1 MKKLISVLL
10 ILAMLAAMI
19 PAAFVATS
27 AEPATTTP
35 TGNWTD
41 EGNYN
46 LDWCTALISA
56 TATDQTLKVGETY
69 YSIYH
74 GYAVS
79 WDKANVFTIDSAE
92 DLAGLAYLSNK
103 ASDDI
108 FRGDIFYITA
118 NLDLSA
124 HYWVPISQNSKFRG
138 SLIGKLD
145 GVDGAVATI
154 TGMTIQSTSG
164 SVGLIGQFGGDWI
177 ENLRLVNAK
186 ISATKFTVGSFVGWQ
201 NGNVGSGVRNG
212 KREGGYRN
220 LYADTDIVLT
230 SGSGDKY
237 DDVGGIV
244 GIINRCTTDNLPTV
258 IDKCVFTGTISA
270 QNADTVGGIV
280 AYVDGANVEQATS
293 IITDCVVIS
302 EKMEFGAVY
311 TAQDWETGFGG
322 IAGTLYSGLSGDN
335 ASKAPS
341 TVSNCYVA
349 AKMIVSDASD
359 SKSTSVGGIVGTS
372 CSQTK
377 TYTNCQFDGIIVG
390 TATYRR
396 TAGILGRSV
405 DNTTFENCVVSGIAL
420 GVSDSGV
427 LNASRLCG
435 TDYSLIVSN
444 VYTSVK
450 MSDKKN
456 SGSEATQIT
465 ADTDLSA
472 LLGTDGNEN
481 AIWTKEAGA
490 LYPILAIAKDY
501 LNDDNKH
508 LSVAMSGADF
518 SWFNPSDTSKTKNVT
533 NEREL
538 LALEK
543 LLTAVGTDTAKQSA
557 FMDLQKMNVRNVLI
571 PMVNALSDA
580 DIKTAILAKTTT
592 TDAAQVVSV
601 LAQTSKA
608 AVDGKYAIRFVAEI
622 NGNQWTDAGFDLLV
636 NYTTEDGVKKTSKL
650 TTQAVTVCYRS
661 ILADDQ
667 TVIPT
672 EDGHYFI
679 VAVLENIPV
688 ENRGMTF
695 TVAAYVNDANSTVY
709 GETGVFTFDV
719 NGTVA
724 VAD

>member
-27 AEPATTTP
+27 AEPATATP

-41 EGNYN
+41 EGNYDISWCKT
-46 LDWCTALISA
+46 LDSKTSE
-56 TATDQTLKVGETY
+56 TLEVNSKYYLVYPDWKKNT
-69 YSIYH
+69 YSIQT
-74 GYAVS
+74 A
-79 WDKANVFTIDSAE
+79 AQ
-92 DLAGLAYLSNK
+92 LAGLAYLSNK
-103 ASDDI
+103 AS
-108 FRGDIFYITA
+108 GDIFKGDKFMIEA
-118 NLDLSA
+118 DLDLST
-124 HYWVPISQNSKFRG
+124 HYWIPISQNSKFRG
-138 SLIGKLD
+138 SLIGKLN

-164 SVGLIGQFGGDWI
+164 AVGLVGKFGGDWI
-177 ENLRLVNAK
+177 ENLKLVNAK

-201 NGNVGSGVRNG
+201 HGNVGSGVMYG

-244 GIINRCTTDNLPTV
+244 GIINGCTTDNLPTV

-280 AYVDGANVEQATS
+280 AYVDGANMEQAAS

-341 TVSNCYVA
+341 NVSNCYVA

-377 TYTNCQFDGIIVG
+377 TYTDCQFDGIIVG
-390 TATYRR
+390 AATYRR

-405 DNTTFENCVVSGIAL
+405 DNTTFNNCVVSGIAL

-435 TDYSLIVSN
+435 TDYSLTVSN

-465 ADTDLSA
+465 ADTDVSA
-472 LLGTDGNEN
+472 LLAQKDADGN
-481 AIWTKEAGA
+481 AIWVKAEGS
-490 LYPILAIAKDY
+490 LYPILAIAKNY
-501 LNDDNKH
+501 LNDGNKH
-508 LSVAMSGADF
+508 LSVALSGADL
-518 SWFNPSDTSKTKNVT
+518 SWFNPSDTGRTKTVT

-538 LALEK
+538 WALEK
-543 LLTAVGTDTAKQSA
+543 LLTAAGAKQSA
-557 FMDLQKMNVRNVLI
+557 FLTLQKINVRNVLI
-571 PMVNALSDA
+571 PMLDDLSSDMKAAL
-580 DIKTAILAKTTT
+580 LAKTVAK
-592 TDAAQVVSV
+592 TDATKVVNV
-601 LAQTSKA
+601 YAQTSKA
-608 AVDGKYAIRFVAEI
+608 VTEGSNCYAVRFVAEI
-622 NGNQWTDAGFDLLV
+622 NGNQWAGAGFDLLV
-636 NYTTEDGVKKTSKL
+636 SYTTADGVKMTSKL
-650 TTQAVTVCYRS
+650 TEQTVSVCYKS
-661 ILADDQ
+661 ISAGDDSV
-667 TVIPT
+667 TAP
-672 EDGHYFI
+672 DGHYFI
-679 VAVLENIPV
+679 VFVLDQVPV
-688 ENRGMTF
+688 SNGNMTF
-695 TVAAYVNDANSTVY
+695 TVAAYANGADGAVY
-709 GETGVFTFDV
+709 GNAGVVTFDT
-719 NGTVA
+719 NGSV

>member
-27 AEPATTTP
+27 AEPATATP

-41 EGNYN
+41 EGNYDISWCKT
-46 LDWCTALISA
+46 LDSKTSE
-56 TATDQTLKVGETY
+56 TLEVNGKYYLVYPDWKKNT
-69 YSIYH
+69 YSIQT
-74 GYAVS
+74 A
-79 WDKANVFTIDSAE
+79 AQ
-92 DLAGLAYLSNK
+92 LAGLAYLSNK
-103 ASDDI
+103 AS
-108 FRGDIFYITA
+108 GDIFKGDKFMIEA
-118 NLDLSA
+118 DLDLSA
-124 HYWVPISQNSKFRG
+124 HYWIPISQNSKFRG
-138 SLIGKLD
+138 SLIGKLN

-164 SVGLIGQFGGDWI
+164 AVGLVGKFGGDWI
-177 ENLRLVNAK
+177 ENLKLVNAK

-201 NGNVGSGVRNG
+201 HGNVGSGVMYG

-244 GIINRCTTDNLPTV
+244 GIINGCTTDNLPTV

-280 AYVDGANVEQATS
+280 AYVDGANVEQAAS

-341 TVSNCYVA
+341 NVSNCYVA

-377 TYTNCQFDGIIVG
+377 TYTDCQFDGIIVG
-390 TATYRR
+390 AATYRR

-405 DNTTFENCVVSGIAL
+405 DNTTFNNCVVSGIAL

-435 TDYSLIVSN
+435 TDYSLTVSN

-456 SGSEATQIT
+456 SGFEATQIT

-472 LLGTDGNEN
+472 LLAQKDADGN
-481 AIWTKEAGA
+481 AIWVKAEGS
-490 LYPILAIAKDY
+490 LYPILAIAKNY
-501 LNDDNKH
+501 LNDGNKH
-508 LSVAMSGADF
+508 LSVALSGADL
-518 SWFNPSDTSKTKNVT
+518 SWFNPSDTGRTKTVT

-543 LLTAVGTDTAKQSA
+543 LLTAAGAKQSA
-557 FMDLQKMNVRNVLI
+557 FLTLQKINVRNVLI
-571 PMVNALSDA
+571 PMLDDLSSDM
-580 DIKTAILAKTTT
+580 KTALLAKTVAK
-592 TDAAQVVSV
+592 TDAAQVVNV
-601 LAQTSKA
+601 YAQTSR
-608 AVDGKYAIRFVAEI
+608 AVADGNYAVRFVAEI
-622 NGNQWTDAGFDLLV
+622 NGNQWTGAGFDLLV
-636 NYTTEDGVKKTSKL
+636 SYTTADGVKMTSKL
-650 TTQAVTVCYRS
+650 TEQTVSVCYKS
-661 ILADDQ
+661 ISAGDDSV
-667 TVIPT
+667 TAP
-672 EDGHYFI
+672 DGHYFI
-679 VAVLENIPV
+679 VFVLDQVPV
-688 ENRGMTF
+688 SNGNMTF
-695 TVAAYVNDANSTVY
+695 TVAAYANGADGAVY
-709 GETGVFTFDV
+709 GNAGVITFDT
-719 NGTVA
+719 NGSV

>member
-27 AEPATTTP
+27 AEPATATP

-41 EGNYN
+41 EGNYDISWCKT
-46 LDWCTALISA
+46 LDSKTSE
-56 TATDQTLKVGETY
+56 TLEVNSKYYLVYPDWKKNT
-69 YSIYH
+69 YSIQT
-74 GYAVS
+74 A
-79 WDKANVFTIDSAE
+79 AQ
-92 DLAGLAYLSNK
+92 LAGLAYLSNK
-103 ASDDI
+103 AS
-108 FRGDIFYITA
+108 GDIFKGDKFMIEA
-118 NLDLSA
+118 DLDLSA

-138 SLIGKLD
+138 SLIGKLN

-164 SVGLIGQFGGDWI
+164 AVGLVGKFGGDWI
-177 ENLRLVNAK
+177 ENLKLVNAK

-201 NGNVGSGVRNG
+201 HGNVGSGVMYG

-244 GIINRCTTDNLPTV
+244 GIINGCTTDNLPTV

-280 AYVDGANVEQATS
+280 AYVDGANMEQAAS

-341 TVSNCYVA
+341 NVSNCYVA

-377 TYTNCQFDGIIVG
+377 TYTDCQFDGIIVG

-405 DNTTFENCVVSGIAL
+405 DNTTFNNCVVSGIAL

-435 TDYSLIVSN
+435 TDYSLTVSN

-456 SGSEATQIT
+456 SGFEATQIT

-472 LLGTDGNEN
+472 LLAQKDADGN
-481 AIWTKEAGA
+481 AIWVKAEGS
-490 LYPILAIAKDY
+490 LYPILAIAKNY
-501 LNDDNKH
+501 LNDGNKH
-508 LSVAMSGADF
+508 LSVALSGADL
-518 SWFNPSDTSKTKNVT
+518 SWFNPSDTGRTKTVT

-538 LALEK
+538 WALEK
-543 LLTAVGTDTAKQSA
+543 LLTAAGAKQSA
-557 FMDLQKMNVRNVLI
+557 FLTLQKINVRNVLI
-571 PMVNALSDA
+571 PMLDDLSSDM
-580 DIKTAILAKTTT
+580 KTALLAKTVAK
-592 TDAAQVVSV
+592 TDAAQVVNV
-601 LAQTSKA
+601 YAQTSR
-608 AVDGKYAIRFVAEI
+608 AVADGNYAVRFVAEI
-622 NGNQWTDAGFDLLV
+622 NGNQWAGAGFDLLV
-636 NYTTEDGVKKTSKL
+636 SYITADGVKMTSKL
-650 TTQAVTVCYRS
+650 TEQTVTVCYKS
-661 ILADDQ
+661 ISAGDDSV
-667 TVIPT
+667 TAP
-672 EDGHYFI
+672 DGHYFI
-679 VAVLENIPV
+679 VFVLDQVPV
-688 ENRGMTF
+688 SSGNMTF
-695 TVAAYVNDANSTVY
+695 TVAAYANGADGAVYGNAGVITFDANGSV
-709 GETGVFTFDV
+709 
-719 NGTVA
+719 

>member
-27 AEPATTTP
+27 AEPATATP

-41 EGNYN
+41 EGNYDLSWCKT
-46 LDWCTALISA
+46 LDSKTSE
-56 TATDQTLKVGETY
+56 TLEVNGKYYLVYPDWKKNT
-69 YSIYH
+69 YSIQT
-74 GYAVS
+74 A
-79 WDKANVFTIDSAE
+79 AQ
-92 DLAGLAYLSNK
+92 LAGLAYLSNK
-103 ASDDI
+103 AS
-108 FRGDIFYITA
+108 GDIFKGDKFMIEA
-118 NLDLSA
+118 DLDLSA

-138 SLIGKLD
+138 SLIGKLN

-164 SVGLIGQFGGDWI
+164 AVGLVGKFGGDWI
-177 ENLRLVNAK
+177 ENLKLVNAK

-201 NGNVGSGVRNG
+201 HGNVGSGVMYG

-244 GIINRCTTDNLPTV
+244 GIINGCTTDNLPTV

-280 AYVDGANVEQATS
+280 AYVDGANMEQAAS

-341 TVSNCYVA
+341 NVSNCYVA

-377 TYTNCQFDGIIVG
+377 TYTDCQFDGIIVG
-390 TATYRR
+390 AATYRR

-405 DNTTFENCVVSGIAL
+405 DNTTFNNCVVSGIAL

-435 TDYSLIVSN
+435 TDYSLTVSN

-456 SGSEATQIT
+456 SGFEATQIT

-472 LLGTDGNEN
+472 LLAQKDADGN
-481 AIWTKEAGA
+481 AIWVKAEGS
-490 LYPILAIAKDY
+490 LYPILAIAKNH
-501 LNDDNKH
+501 LNDGNKH
-508 LSVAMSGADF
+508 LSVALSGADF
-518 SWFNPSDTSKTKNVT
+518 SWFNPSDTGRTKTVT

-538 LALEK
+538 WALEK
-543 LLTAVGTDTAKQSA
+543 LLTAAGAKQSA
-557 FMDLQKMNVRNVLI
+557 FLTLQKIKVRNVLI
-571 PMVNALSDA
+571 PMLDDLSSDM
-580 DIKTAILAKTTT
+580 KTVLLAKTVAK
-592 TDAAQVVSV
+592 TDATKVVNV
-601 LAQTSKA
+601 YAQTSKA
-608 AVDGKYAIRFVAEI
+608 ATEGSNCYAVRFVAEI
-622 NGNQWTDAGFDLLV
+622 NGNQWAGAGFDLLV
-636 NYTTEDGVKKTSKL
+636 SYTTADGVKMTSKL
-650 TTQAVTVCYRS
+650 TEQAVTVCYKS
-661 ILADDQ
+661 ISAGDDSV
-667 TVIPT
+667 TAP
-672 EDGHYFI
+672 DGHYFI
-679 VAVLENIPV
+679 VFVLDQVPV
-688 ENRGMTF
+688 SNGNMTF
-695 TVAAYVNDANSTVY
+695 TVAAYANGADGAVY
-709 GETGVFTFDV
+709 GNAGVVTFDT
-719 NGTVA
+719 NGSV

>member
-27 AEPATTTP
+27 AEPATATP

-41 EGNYN
+41 EGNYDISWCKT
-46 LDWCTALISA
+46 LDSKTSE
-56 TATDQTLKVGETY
+56 TLEVNGNYYLVYPNWKKNT
-69 YSIYH
+69 YSIQT
-74 GYAVS
+74 A
-79 WDKANVFTIDSAE
+79 AQ
-92 DLAGLAYLSNK
+92 LAGLAYLSNK
-103 ASDDI
+103 AS
-108 FRGDIFYITA
+108 GDIFKGDKFMIEA
-118 NLDLSA
+118 DLDLSA
-124 HYWVPISQNSKFRG
+124 HYWIPISQNSKFRG
-138 SLIGKLD
+138 SLIGKLN

-164 SVGLIGQFGGDWI
+164 AVGLVGKFGGDWI
-177 ENLRLVNAK
+177 ENLKLVNAK

-201 NGNVGSGVRNG
+201 HGNVGSGVMYG

-244 GIINRCTTDNLPTV
+244 GIINGCTTDNLPTV

-280 AYVDGANVEQATS
+280 AYVDGANVEQAAS

-341 TVSNCYVA
+341 NVSNCYVA

-377 TYTNCQFDGIIVG
+377 TYTDCQFDGIIVG
-390 TATYRR
+390 AATYRR

-405 DNTTFENCVVSGIAL
+405 DNTTFNNCVVSGIAL

-435 TDYSLIVSN
+435 TDYSLTVSN

-456 SGSEATQIT
+456 SGFEATQIT

-472 LLGTDGNEN
+472 LLAQKDADGN
-481 AIWTKEAGA
+481 AIWVKAEGS
-490 LYPILAIAKDY
+490 LYPILAIAKNY
-501 LNDDNKH
+501 LNDGNKH
-508 LSVAMSGADF
+508 LSVALSGADL
-518 SWFNPSDTSKTKNVT
+518 SWFNPSDTGRTKTVT

-543 LLTAVGTDTAKQSA
+543 LLTAAGAKQSA
-557 FMDLQKMNVRNVLI
+557 FLTLQKINVRNVLI
-571 PMVNALSDA
+571 PMLDDLSSDM
-580 DIKTAILAKTTT
+580 KTALLAKTVAK
-592 TDAAQVVSV
+592 TDAAQVVNV
-601 LAQTSKA
+601 YAQTSR
-608 AVDGKYAIRFVAEI
+608 AVADGNYAVRFVAEI
-622 NGNQWTDAGFDLLV
+622 NGNQWTGAGFDLLV
-636 NYTTEDGVKKTSKL
+636 SYTTADGVKMTSKL
-650 TTQAVTVCYRS
+650 TEQTVSVCYKS
-661 ILADDQ
+661 ISAGDDSV
-667 TVIPT
+667 TAP
-672 EDGHYFI
+672 DGHYFI
-679 VAVLENIPV
+679 VFVLDQVPV
-688 ENRGMTF
+688 SNGNMTF
-695 TVAAYVNDANSTVY
+695 TVAAYANGADGAVY
-709 GETGVFTFDV
+709 GNAGVITFDT
-719 NGTVA
+719 NGSV

>member
-27 AEPATTTP
+27 AEPATATP

-41 EGNYN
+41 EGNYDISWCKT
-46 LDWCTALISA
+46 LDSKTSE
-56 TATDQTLKVGETY
+56 TLEVNSKYYLVYPDWKKNT
-69 YSIYH
+69 YSIQT
-74 GYAVS
+74 A
-79 WDKANVFTIDSAE
+79 AQ
-92 DLAGLAYLSNK
+92 LAGLAYLSNK
-103 ASDDI
+103 AS
-108 FRGDIFYITA
+108 GDIFKGDKFMIEA
-118 NLDLSA
+118 DLDLSA

-138 SLIGKLD
+138 SLIGKLN

-164 SVGLIGQFGGDWI
+164 AVGLVGKFGGDWI
-177 ENLRLVNAK
+177 ENLKLVNAK

-201 NGNVGSGVRNG
+201 HGNVGSGVMYG

-244 GIINRCTTDNLPTV
+244 GIINGCTTDNLPTV

-280 AYVDGANVEQATS
+280 AYVDGANVEQAAS

-341 TVSNCYVA
+341 NVSNCYVA

-377 TYTNCQFDGIIVG
+377 TYTDCQFDGIIVG
-390 TATYRR
+390 AATYRR

-405 DNTTFENCVVSGIAL
+405 DNTTFNNCVVSGIAL

-435 TDYSLIVSN
+435 TDYSLTVSN

-456 SGSEATQIT
+456 SGFEATQIT

-472 LLGTDGNEN
+472 LLAQKDADGN
-481 AIWTKEAGA
+481 AIWVKAEGS
-490 LYPILAIAKDY
+490 LYPILAIAKNY
-501 LNDDNKH
+501 LNDGNKH

-518 SWFNPSDTSKTKNVT
+518 SWFNPSDTGRTKTVT

-538 LALEK
+538 WALEK
-543 LLTAVGTDTAKQSA
+543 LLTAAGTKQSA
-557 FMDLQKMNVRNVLI
+557 FLTLQKINVRNVLI
-571 PMVNALSDA
+571 PMLDDLSSDM
-580 DIKTAILAKTTT
+580 KTALLAKTVAK
-592 TDAAQVVSV
+592 TDATKVVNV
-601 LAQTSKA
+601 YAQTSKA
-608 AVDGKYAIRFVAEI
+608 VADGNYAVRFVAEI
-622 NGNQWTDAGFDLLV
+622 NGNQWTGAGFDLLV
-636 NYTTEDGVKKTSKL
+636 SYITADGVKMTSKL
-650 TTQAVTVCYRS
+650 TEQTVSVCYKS
-661 ILADDQ
+661 ISAGDDSV
-667 TVIPT
+667 TAP
-672 EDGHYFI
+672 DGHYFI
-679 VAVLENIPV
+679 VFVLDQVPV
-688 ENRGMTF
+688 SNGNMTF
-695 TVAAYVNDANSTVY
+695 TVAAYANGADGAVY
-709 GETGVFTFDV
+709 GNAGVVTFDT
-719 NGTVA
+719 NGSV

>member
-27 AEPATTTP
+27 AEPTTATP

-41 EGNYN
+41 EGNYDISWCKT
-46 LDWCTALISA
+46 LDSKTSE
-56 TATDQTLKVGETY
+56 TLEVNGKYYLVYPDWKKNT
-69 YSIYH
+69 YSIQT
-74 GYAVS
+74 A
-79 WDKANVFTIDSAE
+79 AQ
-92 DLAGLAYLSNK
+92 LAGLAYLSNK
-103 ASDDI
+103 AS
-108 FRGDIFYITA
+108 GDIFKGDKFMIEA
-118 NLDLSA
+118 DLDLSA
-124 HYWVPISQNSKFRG
+124 HYWIPISQNSKFRG
-138 SLIGKLD
+138 SLIGKLN

-164 SVGLIGQFGGDWI
+164 AVGLVGKFGGDWI
-177 ENLRLVNAK
+177 ENLKLVNAK

-201 NGNVGSGVRNG
+201 HGNVGSGVMYG

-244 GIINRCTTDNLPTV
+244 GIINGCTTDNLPTV

-280 AYVDGANVEQATS
+280 AYVDGANVEQAAS

-341 TVSNCYVA
+341 NVSNCYVA

-377 TYTNCQFDGIIVG
+377 TYTDCQFDGIIVG
-390 TATYRR
+390 AATYRR

-405 DNTTFENCVVSGIAL
+405 DNTTFNNCVVSGIAL

-435 TDYSLIVSN
+435 TDYSLTVSN

-456 SGSEATQIT
+456 SGFEATQIT

-472 LLGTDGNEN
+472 LFAQKDADGN
-481 AIWTKEAGA
+481 AIWVKAEGS
-490 LYPILAIAKDY
+490 LYPILAIAKNY
-501 LNDDNKH
+501 LNDGNKH
-508 LSVAMSGADF
+508 LSVALSGADL
-518 SWFNPSDTSKTKNVT
+518 SWFNPSDTGRTKTVT

-543 LLTAVGTDTAKQSA
+543 LLTAAGAKQSA
-557 FMDLQKMNVRNVLI
+557 FLTLQKINVRNVLI
-571 PMVNALSDA
+571 PMLDDLSSDM
-580 DIKTAILAKTTT
+580 KTALLAKTVAK
-592 TDAAQVVSV
+592 TDATQVVNV
-601 LAQTSKA
+601 YAQTSKA
-608 AVDGKYAIRFVAEI
+608 VADGNYAVRFVAEI
-622 NGNQWTDAGFDLLV
+622 NGNQWTGAGFDLLV
-636 NYTTEDGVKKTSKL
+636 SYTTADGVKMTSKL
-650 TTQAVTVCYRS
+650 TEQTVSVCYKS
-661 ILADDQ
+661 ISAGDDSV
-667 TVIPT
+667 TAP
-672 EDGHYFI
+672 DGHYFI
-679 VAVLENIPV
+679 VFVLDQVPV
-688 ENRGMTF
+688 SNGNMTF
-695 TVAAYVNDANSTVY
+695 TVAAYANGADGAVY
-709 GETGVFTFDV
+709 GNAGVITFDT
-719 NGTVA
+719 NGSV

>member
-41 EGNYN
+41 EGNYDISWLETGSKTSETLEVDGKYYLVYPN
-46 LDWCTALISA
+46 WKKTAYNI
-56 TATDQTLKVGETY
+56 E
-69 YSIYH
+69 
-74 GYAVS
+74 
-79 WDKANVFTIDSAE
+79 NVAQ
-92 DLAGLAYLSNK
+92 LAGLAYLSNK
-103 ASDDI
+103 ASGDI
-108 FRGDIFYITA
+108 FKGDMFYITA
-118 NLDLSA
+118 DLDLSA

-138 SLIGKLD
+138 SLIGKLN

-164 SVGLIGQFGGDWI
+164 SVGLIGKFGGDWI

-201 NGNVGSGVRNG
+201 DGNVGGGLVNG
-212 KREGGYRN
+212 NRQGGYRN

-230 SGSGDKY
+230 SGESGNQY

-244 GIINRCTTDNLPTV
+244 GCITGCNTSDGYKPPVFNG
-258 IDKCVFTGTISA
+258 CVFTGTISA
-270 QNADTVGGIV
+270 PYGDNVGGIV
-280 AYVDGANVEQATS
+280 GLSQYTGQLGPVIS
-293 IITDCVVIS
+293 DCVVIS
-302 EKMEFGAVY
+302 EKLEFGKDYVNG
-311 TAQDWETGFGG
+311 EHNTGLGG
-322 IAGTLYSGLSGDN
+322 IAGNLYSNAAGDAD
-335 ASKAPS
+335 AS
-341 TVSNCYVA
+341 TITNCYVA
-349 AKMIVSDASD
+349 AKMVILDAD
-359 SKSTSVGGIVGTS
+359 DTSKKTNVGGIVGSS
-372 CSQTK
+372 CDQTK

-390 TATYRR
+390 AATYRR
-396 TAGILGRSV
+396 TAGILGRSNA
-405 DNTTFENCVVSGIAL
+405 NTNFTNCVISGIAL
-420 GVSDSGV
+420 GMDDSGNGN
-427 LNASRLCG
+427 LNASRLGG
-435 TDYSLIVSN
+435 TGVAPTVTN

-450 MSDKKN
+450 MSYCWN
-456 SGSEATQIT
+456 NTMATQIT

-481 AIWTKEAGA
+481 AIWTKEEGA

-508 LSVAMSGADF
+508 LSVAMSSADF

-580 DIKTAILAKTTT
+580 DIKTAILAKTAT
-592 TDAAQVVSV
+592 TDTAQVVSV

-608 AVDGKYAIRFVAEI
+608 VTDGKYAIRFVAEI
-622 NGNQWTDAGFDLLV
+622 NGNQWTGAGFDLLV

-667 TVIPT
+667 TVTPT

-679 VAVLENIPV
+679 VVVLENIPV
-688 ENRGMTF
+688 ENGDMTF

-709 GETGVFTFDV
+709 GETGVFTFGV
-719 NGTVA
+719 NGTT

>member
-27 AEPATTTP
+27 AEPATATP

-41 EGNYN
+41 EGNYDLSWCKT
-46 LDWCTALISA
+46 LDSKTSE
-56 TATDQTLKVGETY
+56 TLEVNGKYYLVYPDWKKNT
-69 YSIYH
+69 YSIQT
-74 GYAVS
+74 A
-79 WDKANVFTIDSAE
+79 AQ
-92 DLAGLAYLSNK
+92 LAGLAYLSNK
-103 ASDDI
+103 AS
-108 FRGDIFYITA
+108 GDIFKGDKFMIEA
-118 NLDLSA
+118 DLDLSA

-138 SLIGKLD
+138 SLIGKLN
-145 GVDGAVATI
+145 GVNGAVATI

-164 SVGLIGQFGGDWI
+164 AVGLVGKFGGDWI
-177 ENLRLVNAK
+177 ENLKLVNAK

-201 NGNVGSGVRNG
+201 HSNVGSGVMYG

-230 SGSGDKY
+230 TGSGDKY

-244 GIINRCTTDNLPTV
+244 GIINGCTTANLPTV

-280 AYVDGANVEQATS
+280 AYVDGANMEQAAS

-341 TVSNCYVA
+341 NVSNCYVA

-377 TYTNCQFDGIIVG
+377 TYTDCQFDGIIVG
-390 TATYRR
+390 AATYRR

-405 DNTTFENCVVSGIAL
+405 DNTTFNNCVVSGIAL

-435 TDYSLIVSN
+435 TDYSLTVSN

-465 ADTDLSA
+465 ADTDVSA
-472 LLGTDGNEN
+472 LLAQKDADGN
-481 AIWTKEAGA
+481 AIWVKAEGS
-490 LYPILAIAKDY
+490 LYPILAIAKNY
-501 LNDDNKH
+501 LNDGNKH
-508 LSVAMSGADF
+508 LSVAMSGADL
-518 SWFNPSDTSKTKNVT
+518 SWFNPSDTGRTKTVT

-538 LALEK
+538 WALEK
-543 LLTAVGTDTAKQSA
+543 LLTAAGAKQSA
-557 FMDLQKMNVRNVLI
+557 FLTLQKINVRNVLI
-571 PMVNALSDA
+571 PMLDDLSSDM
-580 DIKTAILAKTTT
+580 KTALLAKTVAK
-592 TDAAQVVSV
+592 TDATQVVNV
-601 LAQTSKA
+601 YAQTSKA
-608 AVDGKYAIRFVAEI
+608 VADGNYAVRFVAEI
-622 NGNQWTDAGFDLLV
+622 NGNQWTGAGFDLLV
-636 NYTTEDGVKKTSKL
+636 SYITADGVKMTSKL
-650 TTQAVTVCYRS
+650 TEQTVSVCYKS
-661 ILADDQ
+661 ISAGDDSV
-667 TVIPT
+667 TAP
-672 EDGHYFI
+672 DGHYFI
-679 VAVLENIPV
+679 VFVLDQVPV
-688 ENRGMTF
+688 SNGNMTF
-695 TVAAYVNDANSTVY
+695 TVAAYANGADGAVY
-709 GETGVFTFDV
+709 GNAGVITFDT
-719 NGTVA
+719 NGSV

>member
-27 AEPATTTP
+27 AEPATATP

-41 EGNYN
+41 EGNYDLSWCKT
-46 LDWCTALISA
+46 LDSKTSE
-56 TATDQTLKVGETY
+56 TLEVNGKYYLVYPDWKKNT
-69 YSIYH
+69 YSIQT
-74 GYAVS
+74 A
-79 WDKANVFTIDSAE
+79 AQ
-92 DLAGLAYLSNK
+92 LAGLAYLSNK
-103 ASDDI
+103 AS
-108 FRGDIFYITA
+108 GDIFKGDKFMIEA
-118 NLDLSA
+118 DLDLSA
-124 HYWVPISQNSKFRG
+124 HYWIPISQNSKFRG
-138 SLIGKLD
+138 SLIGKLN

-164 SVGLIGQFGGDWI
+164 AVGLVGKFGGDWI
-177 ENLRLVNAK
+177 ENLKLVNAK

-201 NGNVGSGVRNG
+201 HGNVGSGVMYG

-244 GIINRCTTDNLPTV
+244 GIINGCTTDNLPTV

-280 AYVDGANVEQATS
+280 AYVDGANVEQAAS

-341 TVSNCYVA
+341 NVSNCYVA

-377 TYTNCQFDGIIVG
+377 TYTDCQFDGIIVG
-390 TATYRR
+390 AATYRR

-405 DNTTFENCVVSGIAL
+405 DNTTFNNCVVSGIAL

-435 TDYSLIVSN
+435 TDYSLTVSN

-456 SGSEATQIT
+456 SEATQIT

-472 LLGTDGNEN
+472 LLAQKDADGN
-481 AIWTKEAGA
+481 AIWVKAEGS
-490 LYPILAIAKDY
+490 LYPILAIAKNH
-501 LNDDNKH
+501 LNDGNKH
-508 LSVAMSGADF
+508 LSVAMSGADL
-518 SWFNPSDTSKTKNVT
+518 SWFNPSDTGRTKTVT

-538 LALEK
+538 WALEK
-543 LLTAVGTDTAKQSA
+543 LLTAAGAKQSA
-557 FMDLQKMNVRNVLI
+557 FLTLQKINVRNVLI
-571 PMVNALSDA
+571 PMLDDLSSDM
-580 DIKTAILAKTTT
+580 KTTLLAKTVAK
-592 TDAAQVVSV
+592 TDAAQVVNV
-601 LAQTSKA
+601 YAQTSKA
-608 AVDGKYAIRFVAEI
+608 VTEGSDSYAVRFVAEI
-622 NGNQWTDAGFDLLV
+622 NGNQWTGAGFDLLV
-636 NYTTEDGVKKTSKL
+636 SYITADGVKMTSKL
-650 TTQAVTVCYRS
+650 TEQTVSVCYKS
-661 ILADDQ
+661 ISAGDDSV
-667 TVIPT
+667 TAP
-672 EDGHYFI
+672 DGHYFI
-679 VAVLENIPV
+679 VFVLDQVPV
-688 ENRGMTF
+688 SNGNMTF
-695 TVAAYVNDANSTVY
+695 TVAAYANGANGAVY
-709 GETGVFTFDV
+709 GNAGVVTFDT
-719 NGTVA
+719 NGSV

>member
-10 ILAMLAAMI
+10 IFAMLAAMI

-41 EGNYN
+41 EGNYDISWLETGSKTSETLEVDGKYYLVYPN
-46 LDWCTALISA
+46 WKKTAYNI
-56 TATDQTLKVGETY
+56 E
-69 YSIYH
+69 
-74 GYAVS
+74 
-79 WDKANVFTIDSAE
+79 NVAQ
-92 DLAGLAYLSNK
+92 LAGLAYLSNK
-103 ASDDI
+103 ASGDI
-108 FRGDIFYITA
+108 FKGDMFYITA
-118 NLDLSA
+118 DLDLSA

-138 SLIGKLD
+138 SLIGKLN

-230 SGSGDKY
+230 SGASGDQF

-244 GIINRCTTDNLPTV
+244 GIINGCNTGNLPPIIT
-258 IDKCVFTGTISA
+258 KCVFTGTISA
-270 QNADTVGGIV
+270 PYGDNVGGIIGLSQYTGQLGPV
-280 AYVDGANVEQATS
+280 IS
-293 IITDCVVIS
+293 DCVVVS
-302 EKMEFGAVY
+302 EKLEFGKDYVNG
-311 TAQDWETGFGG
+311 EHNTGLGG
-322 IAGTLYSGLSGDN
+322 IAGNLYSNAAGDTD
-335 ASKAPS
+335 AS
-341 TVSNCYVA
+341 TITNCYVA
-349 AKMIVSDASD
+349 AKMVILDAD
-359 SKSTSVGGIVGTS
+359 DTSKKTNVGGIVGAS
-372 CSQTK
+372 CEQTK

-396 TAGILGRSV
+396 TAGILGRSNA
-405 DNTTFENCVVSGIAL
+405 NTNFTNCVVSGIAL
-420 GVSDSGV
+420 GMDDNGN
-427 LNASRLCG
+427 LNASRLGG
-435 TDYSLIVSN
+435 TGVAPTVTN

-450 MSDKKN
+450 MSYCWN
-456 SGSEATQIT
+456 NTMATQIT

-472 LLGTDGNEN
+472 LLSLTDENEN
-481 AIWTKEAGA
+481 AIWTKEEGA

-518 SWFNPSDTSKTKNVT
+518 SWFNPSDTSKTKDVT

-580 DIKTAILAKTTT
+580 DIKTAILAKTAT
-592 TDAAQVVSV
+592 TDTAQVVSV

-608 AVDGKYAIRFVAEI
+608 VTDGKYAIRFVAEI
-622 NGNQWTDAGFDLLV
+622 NGNQWTGAGFDLLV

-667 TVIPT
+667 TVTPT

-679 VAVLENIPV
+679 VVVLENIPV
-688 ENRGMTF
+688 ENGGMTF

-709 GETGVFTFDV
+709 GETGVFTFDE
-719 NGTVA
+719 NGTT